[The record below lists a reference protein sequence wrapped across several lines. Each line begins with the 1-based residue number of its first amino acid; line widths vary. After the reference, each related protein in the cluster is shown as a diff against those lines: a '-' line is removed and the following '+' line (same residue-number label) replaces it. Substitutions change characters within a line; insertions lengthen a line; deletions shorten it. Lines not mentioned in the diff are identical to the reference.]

1 MTDDEKYDR
10 LVAAVE
16 RVADASSTGI
26 HNLEQAHLGLVSQVG
41 LLADITRRVV
51 DRVDTI
57 AQQQAIMQEQQ
68 YAMQEQQ
75 NAMLQRQTEQDQRFD
90 VLLGEIRHI
99 LQRMDRGSQP

>member
-10 LVAAVE
+10 LAAAVE

-57 AQQQAIMQEQQ
+57 AQQQAIMQQ
-68 YAMQEQQ
+68 QQ

-99 LQRMDRGSQP
+99 LQRLDGGSQP